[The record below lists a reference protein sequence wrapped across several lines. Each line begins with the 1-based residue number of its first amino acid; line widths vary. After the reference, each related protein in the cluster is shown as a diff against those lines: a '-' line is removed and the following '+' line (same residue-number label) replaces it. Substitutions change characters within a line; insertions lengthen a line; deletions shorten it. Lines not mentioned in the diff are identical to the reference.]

1 MKKVYTA
8 TTEVEAVMLRSVLE
22 EAGILVM
29 LRSNVIPGYER
40 PVGGAWGG
48 ELLVPDERA
57 TEAKEM
63 IAAYLAQISEETRP

>member
-22 EAGILVM
+22 EAGIHVM

-40 PVGGAWGG
+40 PLGGAWGG

-57 TEAKEM
+57 AEAGEM
-63 IAAYLAQISEETRP
+63 IAAYLAQVGEEARP

>member
-1 MKKVYTA
+1 
-8 TTEVEAVMLRSVLE
+8 
-22 EAGILVM
+22 

>member
-8 TTEVEAVMLRSVLE
+8 TTEVEAVTLQSVLE
-22 EAGILVM
+22 EAGIHVM

-57 TEAKEM
+57 AEAKEM
-63 IAAYLAQISEETRP
+63 IAAYLAQVKEETRP

>member
-8 TTEVEAVMLRSVLE
+8 TTEVEAVVLCSVLE
-22 EAGILVM
+22 EAGIHVM

-40 PVGGAWGG
+40 PVGGTWDG

-57 TEAKEM
+57 AEAKEM
-63 IAAYLAQISEETRP
+63 IAAYLTQVREETRP